1 MTPRKSWL
9 LGSAAVAVAVYA
21 LMWIGYISQWNWL
34 STIDSSALD
43 ALHRFGVAHPGWVT

>member
-34 STIDSSALD
+34 TTLDSSALEPCT
-43 ALHRFGVAHPGWVT
+43 AMASHARGG